1 MLFNHHRP
9 TTVGMV
15 RARGEHGY
23 VMVMFALLLVPLLL
37 MAGLAVDVGHWYSRT
52 SDMRRAADAAA
63 LAGVVWL
70 PDEAAA
76 RTAALAAAA
85 RNGFVPSSTISI
97 TVTASTQSERRL
109 KVVIRDRKVGSFFY
123 TSLGG
128 SKLDLS
134 RTSFAEYVLAVPMG
148 SPRNF
153 FGTGTLLN
161 TYTAT
166 GITPEWL
173 YQSVNPYCTD
183 KVNGDRYQSGFF
195 NAPTTRIN
203 NVGYTTCATNANTEY
218 RTSGYSMYIEAPVGR
233 QAPID
238 VKLYDARYSEAAVT
252 WQVRGQDDCVTTTD
266 YVYPT
271 TPVWTTGTG
280 TSNVTWNA
288 PVRYQTRTSDT
299 GTNWSPAS
307 PGTAISTGSFTN
319 RGVRTRVEYP
329 NVVNWTPASATP
341 SAWTIGSGSGNITIN
356 GPAMYQTRTS
366 SSSNTWSPSA
376 TTWITLNAGQSVTRR
391 ANLTRYRTGTYQTSS
406 NTVCTPTYTTYT
418 DPVVDDYRQS
428 GTDNYTYTLYAADNT
443 PLNDEDNPQICQQT
457 YTPTS
462 APDGTEYLGSRRW
475 NTLCTIGTGQPSG
488 RYILKVTNS
497 GLKNGSAPNL
507 NDGSNQWGLV
517 AKYQTTGDGLCDGRT
532 DTMCPRVY
540 GKDAISVRAASTATV
555 ASFYLA
561 EIEPEHA
568 GKKLKLEL
576 FDPGE
581 GGNTIEIM
589 RPSGTNGNTWTPAT
603 FSWKANNTV
612 GGATSG
618 TNVTSLSLR
627 YSCTTEQ
634 DGWCDKFNGKLVEI
648 TIDLAGYSP
657 PTNNDWWQIRYTF
670 ATGAAVT
677 DRTTWSARII
687 GDPVHLVEEY

>member
-1 MLFNHHRP
+1 MLFNHHANATPAQLRR
-9 TTVGMV
+9 V
-15 RARGEHGY
+15 RGQHGY

-85 RNGFVPSSTISI
+85 RNGFVPSSTVSI

-109 KVVIRDRKVGSFFY
+109 KVTIRDRQVGSFFY

-128 SKLDLS
+128 KNLDLT

-153 FGTGTLLN
+153 FGTGTLLAN
-161 TYTAT
+161 YTAT
-166 GITPEWL
+166 GITPEYL

-183 KVNGDRYQSGFF
+183 KQNGDRYQSGYF
-195 NAPTTRIN
+195 ND
-203 NVGYTTCATNANTEY
+203 VGTGTCTNTVNSEY
-218 RTSGYSMYIEAPVGR
+218 RTSGYSMYIEAPEDR
-233 QAPID
+233 SAPID
-238 VKLYDARYSEAAVT
+238 VKLYDARYSTSAVT
-252 WQVRGQDDCVTTTD
+252 WPITGPDSCVTD
-266 YVYPT
+266 YVYPA
-271 TPVWTTGTG
+271 TPSWTVG
-280 TSNVTWNA
+280 TSTATNPPVTYHA
-288 PVRYQTRTSDT
+288 PIRYQTRTTDT

-307 PGTAISTGSFTN
+307 PGTAITTGSFQN
-319 RGVRTRVEYP
+319 KGVRTRVEYP
-329 NVVNWTPASATP
+329 NVINWSANATTTNWAVGP
-341 SAWTIGSGSGNITIN
+341 NSNNITIN
-356 GPAMYQTRTS
+356 GPAQYQTRTS
-366 SSSNTWSPSA
+366 NNGTWTA
-376 TTWITLNAGQSVTRR
+376 TINVLNAGESVTRQGNR
-391 ANLTRYRTGTYQTSS
+391 TRYRTGSYQT
-406 NTVCTPTYTTYT
+406 TTTCTPTTVTYT
-418 DPVVDDYRQS
+418 DPVIDSFRQGGNDS
-428 GTDNYTYTLYAADNT
+428 YTYTLYAADNT
-443 PLNDEDNPQICQQT
+443 PLNDDDNPQICQQT
-457 YTPTS
+457 FASNTPFETFTGQNS
-462 APDGTEYLGSRRW
+462 YLGSRRW
-475 NTLCTIGTGQPSG
+475 NTLCSINTTDPSG

-497 GLKNGSAPNL
+497 GAISSPL

-517 AKYQTTGDGLCDGRT
+517 AKYRTAGDGLCDGRT
-532 DTMCPRVY
+532 DTRCPRVY
-540 GKDAISVRAASTATV
+540 GKDAISVRAAANTSV

-581 GGNTIEIM
+581 GGKSIEIM
-589 RPSGTNGNTWTPAT
+589 KPSGTDGNTWTPAK
-603 FSWKANNTV
+603 FSWKANTSPV
-612 GGATSG
+612 TSG
-618 TNVTSLSLR
+618 TNVDELDVTAN
-627 YSCTTEQ
+627 
-634 DGWCDKFNGKLVEI
+634 KFNGKLVEI

-657 PTNNDWWQIRYTF
+657 PSNNDWWQIRYTF
-670 ATGAAVT
+670 TGAVT